1 MLLVSWTQKYAPQ
14 KRSEVVGNTTSVNS
28 IIGYLNRFRNI
39 KLRKRLS
46 KRALLLYGPPGI
58 GKTSSV
64 LAIAQALR
72 FDVVIVNA
80 SDKRNKSSL
89 QSVRNASLFSSL
101 EESLGTNVIGQILL
115 IDEVDGLSGTADR
128 GGIKEIVDI
137 IKDTR
142 VPIILTA
149 NDISAQKFQS
159 LRKNCELS
167 KFESPTEEDVL
178 KILKRIS
185 KSESIKVTNQTLLK
199 IIKKSKNDIRGSINS
214 FQTLGSGKDVV
225 TDEDLS
231 ILSYRDQSIDIR
243 DFLRTLFV
251 EKDAEKANSQ
261 TRLLSNVDYAKLLL
275 ILRDVTSRII
285 DPSDYHTMARA
296 YELLA
301 LADVSLTRA
310 SRKRIWSQLFYFYA
324 FITKGLTSIVPPV
337 EFLPPFQDWQLQVP
351 QFWVTLARQRKGKS
365 IARKVGSVCLVSGE
379 TANSDILPYLRIIFS
394 NNADMAT
401 DLAIDFKLFDVEA
414 GKRQMKIVWTKE
426 LEFLSNNPD
435 STKKIKQNIRK
446 KYPLIA
452 RIKKSEVDE
461 QVLLEAQT
469 LQKSLKK
476 QSKEDKSKVKT
487 RSKPPKKKK
496 SQTIEKKEKAGS
508 KKKKQK
514 ETGKTLSDYF

>member
-1 MLLVSWTQKYAPQ
+1 MVSWTQKYAPQ
-14 KRSEVVGNTTSVNS
+14 RRSEVVGNTASVNS

-39 KLRKRLS
+39 KLRKKLS

-64 LAIAQALR
+64 LAIAKVLK

-80 SDKRNKSSL
+80 SDNRNKSSL

-128 GGIKEIVDI
+128 GGIREIIDI

-167 KFESPTEEDVL
+167 KFEPPTEKDVL
-178 KILKRIS
+178 EILTRIS
-185 KSESIKVTNQTLLK
+185 KSESIKVTNQTLLR
-199 IIKKSKNDIRGSINS
+199 IIENSKNDIRGSINS
-214 FQTLGSGKDVV
+214 FQTLGSGRDAV
-225 TDEDLS
+225 TAEDLS

-285 DPSDYHTMARA
+285 DPSDYNTMARA

-301 LADVSLTRA
+301 QADVSLTRA

-324 FITKGLTSIVPPV
+324 FITKGLTSIVPYI

-351 QFWVTLARQRKGKS
+351 QFWVTLARQRKGKN
-365 IARKVGSVCLVSGE
+365 IAQKVGSVCLVSGE
-379 TANSDILPYLRIIFS
+379 TANSDIFPYLRVIFS
-394 NNADMAT
+394 NNVEMAT

-414 GKRQMKIVWTKE
+414 GKRQTKIVWTNEIEFFSDNPE
-426 LEFLSNNPD
+426 L
-435 STKKIKQNIRK
+435 TRKIKANVRK
-446 KYPLIA
+446 KYPLIE

-461 QVLLEAQT
+461 NILLEALT

-476 QSKEDKSKVKT
+476 QSKEDKSKLKD
-487 RSKPPKKKK
+487 RSKSAKKKK
-496 SQTIEKKEKAGS
+496 SSISKKKEKAIS
-508 KKKKQK
+508 TKKKKK
-514 ETGKTLSDYF
+514 ETGKILSDYF